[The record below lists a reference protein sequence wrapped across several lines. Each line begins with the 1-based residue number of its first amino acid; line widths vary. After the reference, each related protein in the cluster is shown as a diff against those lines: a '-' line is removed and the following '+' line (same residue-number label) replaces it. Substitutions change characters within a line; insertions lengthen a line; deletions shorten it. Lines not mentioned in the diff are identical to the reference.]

1 MYDFIIVGAGSA
13 GCVLANRL
21 SADPSNRVLL
31 LEAGPPDRKLEIHI
45 PAAWIRTLKTEVDWN
60 YATEPQTHLHDRRLY
75 WPRGKTLGG
84 SSAINAMIYM
94 RGNRHDYDQWAA
106 LGNAGWGYEDVLPY
120 FKKMENQERGASAYH
135 GVGGPLNVA
144 DLRDPNPLT
153 MAFLAA
159 GNALGL
165 NYRTDFNGETQEG
178 VGLFQ
183 VTQKDGKRHSAA
195 DAYLKPIK
203 GRENLVVRT
212 GVLVTR
218 VLFNGKRAVGV
229 AYSED
234 GLPREAYTGG
244 EVLLCG
250 GSINSPQLLMLSGI
264 GAASHLERFDI
275 NVIADLPGVGQ
286 NLQDH
291 LIAGVIN
298 YSVRPVSLASAT
310 QPINLLPFFLA
321 GRGLLTSNVA
331 EAGAFMHTQPGL
343 PVPDVQFHFGPAHF
357 VDHGQTPIDGHG
369 FALGGLVLRPKSR
382 GFIQLRSDHPLTY
395 PVIQPNYLEHED
407 DLPPLVDCIRW
418 ARRVFQAEPF
428 DTYRGLELLPGHHV
442 ETDEQIREYIREK
455 AETLYHP
462 VGTCKMGGDPL
473 AVVDDQLRVHTLE
486 GLRVVDASIMPTIV
500 SGNTNAP
507 TMMIAEKAANLILN
521 A

>member
-21 SADPSNRVLL
+21 SADPSVRVLL

-60 YATEPQTHLHDRRLY
+60 YATEPQTHLHNRRLY

-94 RGNRHDYDQWAA
+94 RGNRYDYDHWAA
-106 LGNAGWGYEDVLPY
+106 LGNQGWGYDDVLPY
-120 FKKMENQERGASAYH
+120 FKKMENQERGASEYH

-144 DLRDPNPLT
+144 DLRSPNPLST
-153 MAFLAA
+153 AFVAA

-165 NYRTDFNGETQEG
+165 NYRTDFNGESQDG

-183 VTQKDGKRHSAA
+183 VTQKNGHRHSAA
-195 DAYLKPIK
+195 DAYLKPILH
-203 GRENLVVRT
+203 RENLTVHT
-212 GVLVTR
+212 GVVVTR
-218 VLFNGKRAVGV
+218 VLFDRNRAVGV
-229 AYSED
+229 TYIED
-234 GLPREAYTGG
+234 GLPREAHTGG

-250 GSINSPQLLMLSGI
+250 GAINSPQLLMLSGV
-264 GAASHLERFDI
+264 GAAGHLTHFDVP
-275 NVIADLPGVGQ
+275 VISDLPGVGQ

-291 LIAGVIN
+291 LITGIIN
-298 YSVRPVSLASAT
+298 YSVRPVSLANAT
-310 QPINLLPFFLA
+310 QVENLLRFFLT
-321 GRGLLTSNVA
+321 GRGPLTSNLA
-331 EAGAFMHTQPGL
+331 EGCAFIRTQPDL
-343 PVPDVQFHFGPAHF
+343 PAPDVQFHFAPAHF
-357 VDHGQTPIDGHG
+357 VDHGQTPMDGHG
-369 FALGGLVLRPKSR
+369 FGLGGLVLRPKSR
-382 GFIQLRSDHPLTY
+382 GHIHLRSDDPLTH

-407 DLPPLVDCIRW
+407 DLPPLVESIRF
-418 ARRVFQAEPF
+418 ARKVFQTEAF
-428 DTYRGLELLPGHHV
+428 DRYRGLEMLPGYRV
-442 ETDEQIREYIREK
+442 ETDEEIREYIREK

-473 AVVDDQLRVHTLE
+473 SVVDDRLRVHTLQ